1 MFRNLFIRFFAAI
14 MLVSFLFFILIS
26 CDDEDHVI
34 VLDTLH
40 LDQKEFVASS
50 EGGNYDVNANETIQL
65 TSNSKNFQIN
75 DTERFT
81 TLERNKLETVWYS
94 AVVDSSN
101 KKLLHLSIQPN
112 GTNAVREDYI
122 TVFSSESESYEM
134 VHIKQ
139 SGKQ

>member
-1 MFRNLFIRFFAAI
+1 MFRNLFIHLFAAI
-14 MLVSFLFFILIS
+14 MLASFLLFVLS
-26 CDDEDHVI
+26 CNEEHVI

-40 LDQKEFVASS
+40 LDQKEYVASS

-65 TSNSKNFQIN
+65 TSNSKNFQIS
-75 DTERFT
+75 DTGRFS
-81 TLERNKLETVWYS
+81 TLERDKLETVWYS
-94 AVVDSSN
+94 AIVDSSN

-112 GTNAVREDYI
+112 PTNAVREDYI

>member
-14 MLVSFLFFILIS
+14 MLVSFLFFILS

-50 EGGNYDVNANETIQL
+50 EGGNYDVNANETIQM
-65 TSNSKNFQIN
+65 TSNNKNFQLN
-75 DTERFT
+75 NTERFST
-81 TLERNKLETVWYS
+81 FERDKLETVWYS
-94 AVVDSSN
+94 AIVDSSD

-112 GTNAVREDYI
+112 ETNTAREDYI

>member
-14 MLVSFLFFILIS
+14 MLVSFLFFILS

-65 TSNSKNFQIN
+65 TSSNKNFQLSN
-75 DTERFT
+75 TERFS
-81 TLERNKLETVWYS
+81 TLEHDKLETGIVL
-94 AVVDSSN
+94 SSIRAIRN
-101 KKLLHLSIQPN
+101 SCTSP
-112 GTNAVREDYI
+112 
-122 TVFSSESESYEM
+122 FSQTRQTQH
-134 VHIKQ
+134 VKTI
-139 SGKQ
+139 

>member
-1 MFRNLFIRFFAAI
+1 MFRNLFIRFFAAT
-14 MLVSFLFFILIS
+14 MLASFLLFVLS
-26 CDDEDHVI
+26 CNEEHVI
-34 VLDTLH
+34 ALDPLH
-40 LDQKEFVASS
+40 LDQMEFYVSS
-50 EGGNYDVNANETIQL
+50 EGGNYDVSANETIQL

-81 TLERNKLETVWYS
+81 TLESNKLETVWYS

>member
-1 MFRNLFIRFFAAI
+1 MQ
-14 MLVSFLFFILIS
+14 VSFLFFILS

-40 LDQKEFVASS
+40 LDLKEFVACS
-50 EGGNYDVNANETIQL
+50 EGGNYDVNANETIQM
-65 TSNSKNFQIN
+65 TSNNKNFQLSN
-75 DTERFT
+75 TERFS

-94 AVVDSSN
+94 AIVDSSD

-112 GTNAVREDYI
+112 ETNTVREDYI

>member
-14 MLVSFLFFILIS
+14 MLVSFLFFILS

-65 TSNSKNFQIN
+65 TSSNKNFQ
-75 DTERFT
+75 
-81 TLERNKLETVWYS
+81 L
-94 AVVDSSN
+94 SN
-101 KKLLHLSIQPN
+101 SP
-112 GTNAVREDYI
+112 
-122 TVFSSESESYEM
+122 FSQTRQTQY
-134 VHIKQ
+134 VKTI
-139 SGKQ
+139 

>member
-14 MLVSFLFFILIS
+14 MLVSFLFFILS

-34 VLDTLH
+34 VLDALH

-50 EGGNYDVNANETIQL
+50 EGGNYDVNANETIQM

-81 TLERNKLETVWYS
+81 TLERDKLETVWYS
-94 AVVDSSN
+94 AIVDSSD

-112 GTNAVREDYI
+112 ETNTAREDYI

>member
-14 MLVSFLFFILIS
+14 MLVSFLFFILS

-65 TSNSKNFQIN
+65 TNSKNFQIN

>member
-1 MFRNLFIRFFAAI
+1 
-14 MLVSFLFFILIS
+14 MLASFLLFVLS
-26 CDDEDHVI
+26 CNEEHVI
-34 VLDTLH
+34 ALDPLH
-40 LDQKEFVASS
+40 LDQKEFYVSS

>member
-1 MFRNLFIRFFAAI
+1 MFRNLFIRFFAAT
-14 MLVSFLFFILIS
+14 MLASFLLFELS
-26 CDDEDHVI
+26 CNEEHVI
-34 VLDTLH
+34 ALDPLH
-40 LDQKEFVASS
+40 LDQMEFYVSS
-50 EGGNYDVNANETIQL
+50 EGGNYDVSANETIQL

>member
-1 MFRNLFIRFFAAI
+1 MFRNLFIRFFAAT
-14 MLVSFLFFILIS
+14 MLASFFLFVLS
-26 CDDEDHVI
+26 CNEEHVI
-34 VLDTLH
+34 ALDPLH
-40 LDQKEFVASS
+40 LDQKEFYVSS
-50 EGGNYDVNANETIQL
+50 EGGNYDVSANETIQM
-65 TSNSKNFQIN
+65 TSNNKNFQLSN
-75 DTERFT
+75 TERFS
-81 TLERNKLETVWYS
+81 TLEHDKLETVWYS
-94 AVVDSSN
+94 AIVDSSN

>member
-14 MLVSFLFFILIS
+14 MLVSFLFFI
-26 CDDEDHVI
+26 
-34 VLDTLH
+34 
-40 LDQKEFVASS
+40 
-50 EGGNYDVNANETIQL
+50 DVNANETIQL
-65 TSNSKNFQIN
+65 TSSNKNFQLSN
-75 DTERFT
+75 TERFS

-94 AVVDSSN
+94 AIVDSSN

>member
-1 MFRNLFIRFFAAI
+1 MFRNLFIRFFAAT
-14 MLVSFLFFILIS
+14 MLASFLLFVFS
-26 CDDEDHVI
+26 CNEEHVI
-34 VLDTLH
+34 ALDPLH
-40 LDQKEFVASS
+40 LDQMEFYVSS
-50 EGGNYDVNANETIQL
+50 EGGNYDVSANETIQM
-65 TSNSKNFQIN
+65 TSNNKNFQLSN
-75 DTERFT
+75 TERFS

>member
-1 MFRNLFIRFFAAI
+1 MFRTIFIRFFAAT
-14 MLVSFLFFILIS
+14 MLVSLLFFMFS
-26 CDDEDHVI
+26 CDEDHVI

-65 TSNSKNFQIN
+65 TSSNKNFQLSN
-75 DTERFT
+75 TERFS

-94 AVVDSSN
+94 AIVDSSD

-112 GTNAVREDYI
+112 ETNTAREDYI

>member
-1 MFRNLFIRFFAAI
+1 M
-14 MLVSFLFFILIS
+14 
-26 CDDEDHVI
+26 I

>member
-1 MFRNLFIRFFAAI
+1 MFRNLFIRFFAAT
-14 MLVSFLFFILIS
+14 MLASFLLFVLS
-26 CDDEDHVI
+26 CNEEHVI

-40 LDQKEFVASS
+40 LDQKEFVANS

-65 TSNSKNFQIN
+65 TSSNKNFQLSN
-75 DTERFT
+75 TERFS

-94 AVVDSSN
+94 AIVDSSN

>member
-14 MLVSFLFFILIS
+14 MLVSFLLFVLS
-26 CDDEDHVI
+26 CNEEHVI
-34 VLDTLH
+34 ALDPLH

>member
-14 MLVSFLFFILIS
+14 MLVSFLLFVLS
-26 CDDEDHVI
+26 CNEEHVI
-34 VLDTLH
+34 ALDPLH
-40 LDQKEFVASS
+40 LDQMEFYASS

-65 TSNSKNFQIN
+65 TSSNKNFQLSN
-75 DTERFT
+75 TERFS

>member
-1 MFRNLFIRFFAAI
+1 MFRNLVIRFFAAI
-14 MLVSFLFFILIS
+14 MLVSFLFFILS

-50 EGGNYDVNANETIQL
+50 EGGNYDVNAIETIQL

-81 TLERNKLETVWYS
+81 TLKRNKLETVWYS

-122 TVFSSESESYEM
+122 TVFSSEKCTILGTITILVDE
-134 VHIKQ
+134 
-139 SGKQ
+139 

>member
-14 MLVSFLFFILIS
+14 MLVSFILS

>member
-14 MLVSFLFFILIS
+14 MLVSFLFFILS

-40 LDQKEFVASS
+40 LDQ
-50 EGGNYDVNANETIQL
+50 
-65 TSNSKNFQIN
+65 KNFQIN

>member
-1 MFRNLFIRFFAAI
+1 M
-14 MLVSFLFFILIS
+14 
-26 CDDEDHVI
+26 I

-40 LDQKEFVASS
+40 LDQKEVVASS

>member
-1 MFRNLFIRFFAAI
+1 MFRNLFIHLFAAI
-14 MLVSFLFFILIS
+14 MLASFLLFVLS
-26 CDDEDHVI
+26 CNEEHVI